1 MDAAKLAEIEARAN
15 AATPGPWRE
24 GNTGSDDPAWVEVDT
39 GEDGDEIGLAQVID
53 GPRKIARTGWS
64 WLKSDQQHRTNAA
77 FIAAARTDVP
87 ALVAEVR
94 RLTAALDA
102 ARREGAEEMREALIV
117 RFTQRVEYLHPWAE
131 AEDDENGCHTGAWT
145 EALNA
150 VQFTR
155 DMVLP
160 LDAPGGA
167 T

>member
-1 MDAAKLAEIEARAN
+1 MDEAKQMTAEHMEALASVAQSALDAWDSLGRPGRVRPPGYAEADAIVR
-15 AATPGPWRE
+15 
-24 GNTGSDDPAWVEVDT
+24 
-39 GEDGDEIGLAQVID
+39 
-53 GPRKIARTGWS
+53 
-64 WLKSDQQHRTNAA
+64 
-77 FIAAARTDVP
+77 
-87 ALVAEVR
+87 LVAEVR
-94 RLTAALDA
+94 RLTAEVEMLRGVGCSELDGGEMRGPCGACLKCARRERDEARAALA
-102 ARREGAEEMREALIV
+102 TARREGAEEMREALIV